1 MFLFKVPRLYGDKLQ
16 YKFISTR
23 SRKVQKRIVM
33 LHDFFRTKTVPS
45 AANMLSMVRN
55 LIYKFLVDCVGES

>member
-1 MFLFKVPRLYGDKLQ
+1 MFFKVPRLFGDKLE

-33 LHDFFRTKTVPS
+33 LHDFFRTKTIPS
-45 AANMLSMVRN
+45 AANMLSMV
-55 LIYKFLVDCVGES
+55 SH